1 MPLCTGLRH
10 RNASEK
16 RLFITSYTDMLPMD
30 RSDQNRDVRDK
41 NLMQALSGRT
51 ESVVHL
57 THNDLDA
64 VGGDAIHRR
73 KYGGVFTV
81 WSSVGKFLPLLDA
94 VAGSPGRGDLLSISD
109 IGYQPGVEQ
118 RLAKAR
124 SNGWRIEWRDHH
136 RWKDEEIRA
145 VDAKTSLLHIDVATC
160 ATGIVARDLA
170 PGDPVA
176 EEIAR
181 VVCDYDLWKHQD
193 PRSKMLGQVVMRKGF
208 REYVRDNLVRGTIVD
223 AKIENE
229 YGQIAREMER
239 DIKKSLRH
247 TTIIANGRY
256 RMAFAPLYGYPSETA
271 HAIREEFGTDI
282 EVIVSGNGRISIRS
296 VPPISHLI
304 AREFSGGG
312 HPHAA
317 GGTFSFTL
325 LDRFL
330 FWLIKRNR
338 HYRRLAETAESI
350 EE

>member
-1 MPLCTGLRH
+1 M
-10 RNASEK
+10 S
-16 RLFITSYTDMLPMD
+16 
-30 RSDQNRDVRDK
+30 RSDQKSGTRGT
-41 NLMQALSGRT
+41 NLMQALSERT
-51 ESVVHL
+51 ATVVHL

-64 VGGDAIHRR
+64 VGSDAIHRR
-73 KYGGVFTV
+73 KYGDVFTV
-81 WSSVGKFLPLLDA
+81 WSSVGKFLANFDA

-136 RWKDEEIRA
+136 RWKDEEVRA
-145 VDAKTSLLHIDVATC
+145 VEKKTSLLRIDTGTC

-170 PGDPVA
+170 GDDAVA
-176 EEIAR
+176 TEIAR

-193 PRSKMLGQVVMRKGF
+193 PRSKVLGQVVMRKGC
-208 REYVRDNLVRGTIVD
+208 REYVRDNLVRGIIVD
-223 AKIENE
+223 EKVEDE
-229 YGQIAREMER
+229 YAGIVREMDR

-247 TTIIANGRY
+247 TTIIEGERY
-256 RMAFAPLYGYPSETA
+256 RIAFTPLYGYPSETA
-271 HAIREEFGTDI
+271 HTIRDELDTDI
-282 EVIVSGNGRISIRS
+282 EVVVSSNGRISIRS

-317 GGTFSFTL
+317 GGSFPFNL
-325 LDRFL
+325 LDRIL

-338 HYRRLAETAESI
+338 HYRRLAGVAESI
-350 EE
+350 A

>member
-1 MPLCTGLRH
+1 MS
-10 RNASEK
+10 RN
-16 RLFITSYTDMLPMD
+16 
-30 RSDQNRDVRDK
+30 DQKSGTRGT
-41 NLMQALSGRT
+41 NLMQALSERT
-51 ESVVHL
+51 ATVVHL

-64 VGGDAIHRR
+64 VGSDAIHRR
-73 KYGGVFTV
+73 KYGDVFTV
-81 WSSVGKFLPLLDA
+81 WSSVGKFLANFDA

-136 RWKDEEIRA
+136 RWKDEEVRA
-145 VDAKTSLLHIDVATC
+145 VEKKTSLLRIDTGTC

-170 PGDPVA
+170 GDDAVA
-176 EEIAR
+176 TEIAR

-193 PRSKMLGQVVMRKGF
+193 PRSKVLGQVVMRKGC
-208 REYVRDNLVRGTIVD
+208 REYVRDNLVRGIIVD
-223 AKIENE
+223 EKVEDE
-229 YGQIAREMER
+229 YAGIVREMDR

-247 TTIIANGRY
+247 TTIIEGERY
-256 RMAFAPLYGYPSETA
+256 RIAFTPLYGYPSETA
-271 HAIREEFGTDI
+271 HTIRDELDTDI
-282 EVIVSGNGRISIRS
+282 EVVVSSNGRISIRS

-317 GGTFSFTL
+317 GGSFPFNL
-325 LDRFL
+325 LDRIL

-338 HYRRLAETAESI
+338 HYRRLAGVAESI
-350 EE
+350 AR

>member
-1 MPLCTGLRH
+1 MAG
-10 RNASEK
+10 S
-16 RLFITSYTDMLPMD
+16 D
-30 RSDQNRDVRDK
+30 RKPNTRDT

-51 ESVVHL
+51 EHVVHL

-64 VGGDAIHRR
+64 VGSDAVHRR
-73 KYGGVFTV
+73 KYGDVFTV
-81 WSSVGKFLPLLDA
+81 WSSVGKFLSLFDA

-109 IGYQPGVEQ
+109 LGYQQGVEQ

-145 VDAKTSLLHIDVATC
+145 VDAKTSLLHVDVSTC

-170 PGDPVA
+170 PGDAVA

-193 PRSKMLGQVVMRKGF
+193 PRSKMLGQVVMRKGW

-223 AKIENE
+223 AKVESEYNE
-229 YGQIAREMER
+229 IVREMER
-239 DIKKSLRH
+239 DIKKSIRH
-247 TTIIANGRY
+247 TTIIEDGRY
-256 RMAFAPLYGYPSETA
+256 RIAFAPLYGYPSETA
-271 HAIREEFGTDI
+271 HAIRDELKTDI
-282 EVIVSGNGRISIRS
+282 EVIVSSNGRISIRS
-296 VPPISHLI
+296 VPPVGHII

-325 LDRFL
+325 LDRLL

-338 HYRRLAETAESI
+338 HYRRLAEKAESI

>member
-1 MPLCTGLRH
+1 MG
-10 RNASEK
+10 
-16 RLFITSYTDMLPMD
+16 
-30 RSDQNRDVRDK
+30 RSNQKPDTRGA

-51 ESVVHL
+51 GTVVHL

-64 VGGDAIHRR
+64 VGSDAIHRR
-73 KYGGVFTV
+73 KYGDVFTV
-81 WSSVGKFLPLLDA
+81 WASVGKFLSLLDA

-109 IGYQPGVEQ
+109 IGYQQGVEQ

-145 VDAKTSLLHIDVATC
+145 VEKKTNLLHVDVGIC

-170 PGDPVA
+170 PGDAVA

-193 PRSKMLGQVVMRKGF
+193 PRSKMLGQVVMRKGC
-208 REYVRDNLVRGTIVD
+208 REYVRDNLVRGIIVD
-223 AKIENE
+223 AKVESE
-229 YGQIAREMER
+229 YAGIIREMER
-239 DIKKSLRH
+239 DIEKSIRH
-247 TTIIANGRY
+247 TTIIDGRY
-256 RMAFAPLYGYPSETA
+256 RIAFAPLYGYPSETA
-271 HAIREEFGTDI
+271 HAIRDELGTDI
-282 EVIVSGNGRISIRS
+282 EVVVSGNGRISIRS

-317 GGTFSFTL
+317 GGTFPFSL
-325 LDRFL
+325 LDRLL
-330 FWLIKRNR
+330 FWLVKRSR
-338 HYRRLAETAESI
+338 HYRRLAEKAESI
-350 EE
+350 GE

>member
-1 MPLCTGLRH
+1 M
-10 RNASEK
+10 S
-16 RLFITSYTDMLPMD
+16 
-30 RSDQNRDVRDK
+30 RSDQKSGTRGT
-41 NLMQALSGRT
+41 NLMQALSERT
-51 ESVVHL
+51 ATVVHL

-64 VGGDAIHRR
+64 VGSDAIHRR
-73 KYGGVFTV
+73 KYGDVFTV
-81 WSSVGKFLPLLDA
+81 WSSVGKFLANFDA

-145 VDAKTSLLHIDVATC
+145 VEKKTSFLRIDTGTC

-170 PGDPVA
+170 GDDAVA
-176 EEIAR
+176 TEIAR

-193 PRSKMLGQVVMRKGF
+193 PRSKVLGQVVMRKGC
-208 REYVRDNLVRGTIVD
+208 REYVRDNLVRGIIVD
-223 AKIENE
+223 EKVEDE
-229 YGQIAREMER
+229 YAGIVREMDR

-247 TTIIANGRY
+247 TTIIEGERY
-256 RMAFAPLYGYPSETA
+256 RIAFTPLYGYPSETA
-271 HAIREEFGTDI
+271 HTIRDELDTDI
-282 EVIVSGNGRISIRS
+282 EVVVSSNGRISIRS

-317 GGTFSFTL
+317 GGSFPFNL
-325 LDRFL
+325 LDRIL

-338 HYRRLAETAESI
+338 HYRRLAGVAESI
-350 EE
+350 AR

>member
-1 MPLCTGLRH
+1 MS
-10 RNASEK
+10 RNDQK
-16 RLFITSYTDMLPMD
+16 
-30 RSDQNRDVRDK
+30 SDTRGT
-41 NLMQALSGRT
+41 NLMQALSERT
-51 ESVVHL
+51 ATVVHL

-64 VGGDAIHRR
+64 VGSDAIHRR
-73 KYGGVFTV
+73 KYGDVFTV
-81 WSSVGKFLPLLDA
+81 WSSVGKFLANFDA

-136 RWKDEEIRA
+136 RWKDEEVRA
-145 VDAKTSLLHIDVATC
+145 VEKKTSLLRIDTGTC

-170 PGDPVA
+170 GDDAVA
-176 EEIAR
+176 TEIAR

-193 PRSKMLGQVVMRKGF
+193 PRSKVLGQVVMRKGC
-208 REYVRDNLVRGTIVD
+208 REYVRDNLVRGIIVD
-223 AKIENE
+223 EKVEDE
-229 YGQIAREMER
+229 YAGIVREMDR

-247 TTIIANGRY
+247 TTIIEGERY
-256 RMAFAPLYGYPSETA
+256 RIAFTPLYGYPSETA
-271 HAIREEFGTDI
+271 HTIRDELDTDI
-282 EVIVSGNGRISIRS
+282 EVVVSSNGRISIRS

-317 GGTFSFTL
+317 GGSFPFNL
-325 LDRFL
+325 LDRIL

-338 HYRRLAETAESI
+338 HYRRLAGVAESI
-350 EE
+350 AR

>member
-1 MPLCTGLRH
+1 M
-10 RNASEK
+10 S
-16 RLFITSYTDMLPMD
+16 
-30 RSDQNRDVRDK
+30 RSDQKSGTRGT
-41 NLMQALSGRT
+41 NLMQALSERT
-51 ESVVHL
+51 ATVVHL

-64 VGGDAIHRR
+64 VGSDAIHRR
-73 KYGGVFTV
+73 KYGDVFTV
-81 WSSVGKFLPLLDA
+81 WSSVGKFLANFDA

-136 RWKDEEIRA
+136 RWKDEEVRA
-145 VDAKTSLLHIDVATC
+145 VEKKTSLLRIDTGTC

-170 PGDPVA
+170 GDDAVA
-176 EEIAR
+176 TEIAR

-193 PRSKMLGQVVMRKGF
+193 PRSNVLGQVVMRKGC
-208 REYVRDNLVRGTIVD
+208 REYVRDNLVRGIIVD
-223 AKIENE
+223 EKVEDE
-229 YGQIAREMER
+229 YAGIVREMDR

-247 TTIIANGRY
+247 TTIIEGERY
-256 RMAFAPLYGYPSETA
+256 RIAFTPLYGYPSETA
-271 HAIREEFGTDI
+271 HTIRDELDTDI
-282 EVIVSGNGRISIRS
+282 EVVVSSNGRISIRS

-317 GGTFSFTL
+317 GGSFPFNL
-325 LDRFL
+325 LDRIL

-338 HYRRLAETAESI
+338 HYRRLAGVAESI
-350 EE
+350 A

>member
-1 MPLCTGLRH
+1 M
-10 RNASEK
+10 S
-16 RLFITSYTDMLPMD
+16 
-30 RSDQNRDVRDK
+30 RSDQKPGTRGT
-41 NLMQALSGRT
+41 NLMQALSERT
-51 ESVVHL
+51 ATVVHL

-64 VGGDAIHRR
+64 VGSDAIHRR
-73 KYGGVFTV
+73 KYGDVFTV
-81 WSSVGKFLPLLDA
+81 WSSVGKFLANFDA

-136 RWKDEEIRA
+136 RWKDEEVRA
-145 VDAKTSLLHIDVATC
+145 VEKKTSLLRIDTGTC

-170 PGDPVA
+170 GDDAVA
-176 EEIAR
+176 TEIAR

-193 PRSKMLGQVVMRKGF
+193 PRSKVLGQVVMRKGC
-208 REYVRDNLVRGTIVD
+208 REYVRDNLVRGIIVD
-223 AKIENE
+223 EKVEDE
-229 YGQIAREMER
+229 YAGIVREMER

-247 TTIIANGRY
+247 TTIIEGERY
-256 RMAFAPLYGYPSETA
+256 RIAFTPLYGYPSETA
-271 HAIREEFGTDI
+271 HTIRDELDTDI
-282 EVIVSGNGRISIRS
+282 EVVVSSNGRISIRS

-317 GGTFSFTL
+317 GGSFPFNL
-325 LDRFL
+325 LDRIL

-338 HYRRLAETAESI
+338 HYRRLAGVAESI
-350 EE
+350 AR